1 MATLQ
6 NDIQNMQ
13 RRIDALQSK
22 VHRLQTEVSPAFP
35 TITKFSFRQLLTP
48 EQLRL
53 WDNWKDM
60 ELGLTQEEK
69 WDMNTFFKSF
79 DAAEKVTMT
88 DPLMQNGMEFFV
100 TKGLITQEE
109 ADRILAGQQP
119 VTTETTET
127 TETEPE
133 VV

>member
-13 RRIDALQSK
+13 RRIDTLQSR
-22 VHRLQTEVSPAFP
+22 VYRMQTEVSPSWP
-35 TITKFSFRQLLTP
+35 IITKYAFRQLLT
-48 EQLRL
+48 QDQRL
-53 WDNWKDM
+53 MWDNWSEM
-60 ELGLTQEEK
+60 ELGLTQQEK
-69 WDMNTFFKSF
+69 WQMNSFFKSF

-88 DPLMQNGMEFFV
+88 DQMMTEGMAFFV
-100 TKGLITQEE
+100 AKGLITQEE

-119 VTTETTET
+119 VT
-127 TETEPE
+127 EPE